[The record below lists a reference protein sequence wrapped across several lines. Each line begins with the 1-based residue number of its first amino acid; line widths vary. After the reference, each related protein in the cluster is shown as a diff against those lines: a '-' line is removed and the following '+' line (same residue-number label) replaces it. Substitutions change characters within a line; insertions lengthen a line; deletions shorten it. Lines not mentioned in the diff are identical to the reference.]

1 MRLTIEQ
8 YSQRFKMSKEMI
20 HSKIRTKKLNYINED
35 GELYIIVADAP
46 KPDISQQKIQTTT
59 AVAKPK
65 TTVAMVLGLYQREN
79 RQLKEKIALL
89 EAKIDKLIDDKE
101 QMLRDEMAKIEKVYS
116 DKDTQLKQILELVN
130 AKFIAQKNDT
140 VHDVETIKTESL
152 TQQAPSKEPQL
163 VELKAYLKTLDLE
176 PYQRKIIRKRFIAVY
191 NEDIRV
197 IKQNGQIFLNFA
209 KYDYSDLLEY

>member
-8 YSQRFKMSKEMI
+8 YSQRFKMSKEII
-20 HSKIRTKKLNYINED
+20 HSKIRTKKLNYINEN
-35 GELYIIVADAP
+35 GELYIIVADEQ
-46 KPDISQQKIQTTT
+46 KTEVRQQKIET

-152 TQQAPSKEPQL
+152 TQQVPNKEPQL

-176 PYQRKIIRKRFIAVY
+176 PYQRKIIKKRFIAVY

-197 IKQNGQIFLNFA
+197 IKQNGQIFLNFS